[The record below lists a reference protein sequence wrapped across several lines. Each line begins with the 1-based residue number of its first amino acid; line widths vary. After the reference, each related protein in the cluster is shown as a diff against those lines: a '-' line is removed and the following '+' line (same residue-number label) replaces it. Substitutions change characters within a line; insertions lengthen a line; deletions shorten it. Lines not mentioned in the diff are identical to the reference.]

1 MMAVSAMALDW
12 AVQEDKR
19 GTIFDVRVSVAGE
32 SGEVELFVGD
42 ALRGRILTW
51 VADWCGFG
59 DS

>member
-1 MMAVSAMALDW
+1 M
-12 AVQEDKR
+12 QEDKR

-59 DS
+59 GG